1 MEAAKTALVE
11 MTSAEASA
19 KTSGARSIGANPEA
33 AKTTSLAAAM
43 EVRFADGGKAHGEK
57 RSKTK
62 GC

>member
-11 MTSAEASA
+11 MTSA